1 LTGEE
6 NTAEID
12 EKLNQYFDSIL
23 TSLEWEEEKIRVWV
37 GFVKRQ
43 YRPVKSKGHYI

>member
-1 LTGEE
+1 MDVNLLQEFKEDIILTGEE

-23 TSLEWEEEKIRVWV
+23 TSLE
-37 GFVKRQ
+37 
-43 YRPVKSKGHYI
+43 